1 MRRTILSAAFT
12 LAFVAVPTGA
22 TAGGGCY
29 SDHPSQPEAAT
40 KVVIDHAC
48 FGPTVA
54 ALPLGGTLTWENK
67 SGLDHN
73 LTGPAVQF
81 TELPDGATHSVTFA
95 EAGIYVY
102 ACTIHPGMS
111 GAVVVGAAAAP
122 TAAPAAPVTP
132 PVATTPIATTPV
144 ATESGGPTAPG
155 WAVGAFAI
163 LGTGALVLRRR
174 ALA

>member
-1 MRRTILSAAFT
+1 MRRTIVAAAFT
-12 LAFVAVPTGA
+12 LAFVAIPTEALG
-22 TAGGGCY
+22 GGGCFT
-29 SDHPSQPEAAT
+29 DHPSQPEAAT

-73 LTGPAVQF
+73 LTGPAIQF
-81 TELPDGATHSVTFA
+81 TELPDGATHAMTFA

-111 GAVVVGAAAAP
+111 GAVVVGAADPAPVAPIATKPVADTSSGP
-122 TAAPAAPVTP
+122 TAAGLGLA
-132 PVATTPIATTPV
+132 
-144 ATESGGPTAPG
+144 
-155 WAVGAFAI
+155 AFAV

-174 ALA
+174 A